1 MDKPMQLTPDLLRT
15 FVAAAR
21 TLNFTHAARSRHLTQ
36 SAVSMQ
42 ICRLEADLGK
52 TLFRRVTRGVELTAD
67 GESLLR
73 YARRL
78 LQLHDEALATLT
90 RPEVDGIIRL
100 GAAEDYASQHLP
112 RILRRFGRRYPLVRV
127 DVYCDLSVN
136 LLEMLRRDALDLY
149 LCTSENGEHGGD
161 FLRHE
166 PVVWIA
172 PQDTAV
178 EAQRP
183 LPLAVY
189 HQGCPFRKWAMQ
201 SLAEQGIPYRVAY
214 SSPSIA
220 GVLAAVRAGL
230 AVAPVGASIPVAGFR
245 RLPEAVFKGLPAAVI
260 SLHQANHPASDAQ
273 RCLAQYIS
281 EIFRNL
287 PAVPSAPHPV
297 LQTMPAQPL

>member
-1 MDKPMQLTPDLLRT
+1 MQ
-15 FVAAAR
+15 
-21 TLNFTHAARSRHLTQ
+21 
-36 SAVSMQ
+36 MG
-42 ICRLEADLGK
+42 RLEADLGK

-90 RPEVDGIIRL
+90 LPEVDGIIRL

-112 RILRRFGRRYPLVRV
+112 QILRRFGRRYPLVRV
-127 DVYCDLSVN
+127 DLYCDLSVN
-136 LLEMLRRDALDLY
+136 LLEMLRRDALDLC
-149 LCTSENGEHGGD
+149 LCTSENGEHGGE

-201 SLAEQGIPYRVAY
+201 SLAEQEIPYRVAY
-214 SSPSIA
+214 SSPSVS
-220 GVLAAVRAGL
+220 GVLAAVEAGL
-230 AVAPVGASIPVAGFR
+230 AIAPVGASTPVSGFR
-245 RLPEAVFKGLPAAVI
+245 RLSDEVFKRLPAAVV
-260 SLHQANHPASDAQ
+260 SLHQADHPTSDAQ
-273 RCLAQYIS
+273 SRLARYIS
-281 EIFRNL
+281 EVVRNL
-287 PAVPSAPHPV
+287 PPSSSAPHLAP
-297 LQTMPAQPL
+297 QMMPAQPM

>member
-1 MDKPMQLTPDLLRT
+1 MQLAPDLLRT

-42 ICRLEADLGK
+42 ISRLEVDLGK
-52 TLFRRVTRGVELTAD
+52 TLFRRVTRGVELTVD

-78 LQLHDEALATLT
+78 LQLHDEALAALT
-90 RPEVDGIIRL
+90 RPEVDGVIRL

-112 RILRRFGRRYPLVRV
+112 KILRRFGQRYPLIRV
-127 DVYCDLSVN
+127 DLYCDLSVS
-136 LLEMLRRDALDLY
+136 LLEMLRQEALDLC

-172 PQDTAV
+172 PQDVAV
-178 EAQRP
+178 EAHRP
-183 LPLAVY
+183 LPLAVF
-189 HQGCPFRKWAMQ
+189 HQGCMFRKWAMQ
-201 SLAEQGIPYRVAY
+201 SLAEQGIAYRVAC

-220 GVLAAVRAGL
+220 GVLAAVKAGL
-230 AVAPVGASIPVAGFR
+230 AVAPVGASTSVSGFR
-245 RLPEAVFKGLPAAVI
+245 HLPDAVFRNLPAAVV
-260 SLHQANHPASDAQ
+260 SLHQASHPASDAQ

-281 EIFRNL
+281 EAFRDL
-287 PAVPSAPHPV
+287 PSIPSAPHPAP
-297 LQTMPAQPL
+297 QAGPS